1 MIFAIVILGLASS
14 AASSVE
20 ELPVVRALDP
30 GSYFVRVG
38 SIDDDF
44 GLDLFRFTD
53 VPFSRDSGRSFFGV
67 ITEKRYL
74 GASVESSLFFALSE
88 EEYHRECRHNSSC
101 SPKFMLRD
109 GRGPKSGASEER
121 CLYAL
126 WWLVATK
133 KIFMNVM

>member
-1 MIFAIVILGLASS
+1 MIFAIVLLGLASS

-20 ELPVVRALDP
+20 DLPVVRAIDP
-30 GSYFVRVG
+30 GSHFVRVG

-44 GLDLFRFTD
+44 GLFRFTD

-67 ITEKRYL
+67 ITEKRFL

-126 WWLVATK
+126 WWLVAK
-133 KIFMNVM
+133 KSSCT